1 VEKKDK
7 KIFAVLVA
15 NKKNYFSWGEE
26 KPFMREI
33 LNKQYSTFV
42 IEAQKKNIKLIFS
55 KFGEYKN
62 GKIKRYWTFDK
73 KWQFCNKEIIPT
85 MYFDKFGLSSKELK
99 LKKLL
104 SKKKLLINDFD
115 FEWFCKDKF
124 AQAKEFP
131 KLCPKTILV
140 SNQKDFN
147 KAFEKFKSEKIILKP
162 RYGHAG
168 KGIVIYNRNKKSIR
182 RKFNRDF
189 VVQEFVDTSKGLPGV
204 KIKGVHDL
212 RCVIVNG
219 KLIYSYVRVT
229 KTGLLANLHHGAK
242 PILIVPSNE
251 VKKLI
256 RQIDS
261 TLKKFKK
268 RVYSA
273 DFFFSNDKYYLV
285 ELNSKPGVDILFK
298 KELKKFFKAILAQL

>member
-1 VEKKDK
+1 MYKKDK

-15 NKKNYFSWGEE
+15 NEKNYFSWSTK
-26 KPFMREI
+26 KPFAREI
-33 LNKQYSTFV
+33 LNKQYSEFV

-55 KFGEYKN
+55 KFDECKN

-73 KWQFCNKEIIPT
+73 KWLFCNEEITPY

-104 SKKKLLINDFD
+104 SKKKKLINDFD

-124 AQAKEFP
+124 AQTKAFP
-131 KLCPKTILV
+131 NLLPKTILV
-140 SNQKDFN
+140 SDKKDFDE
-147 KAFEKFKSEKIILKP
+147 AFEKLNSKKIILKP

-168 KGIVIYNRNKKSIR
+168 KGIFVYDKNKKST
-182 RKFNRDF
+182 RKKFDGDF
-189 VVQEFVDTSKGLPGV
+189 VVQEFIDTSKGLPSA
-204 KIKGVHDL
+204 KINGVHDL

-219 KLIYSYVRVT
+219 KLVYSYVRVT

-242 PILIVPSNE
+242 PFLIMPSIE

-256 RQIDS
+256 KQIDLK
-261 TLKKFKK
+261 LKKFGK

-273 DFFFSNDKYYLV
+273 DFFFANGKYYLV
-285 ELNSKPGVDILFK
+285 ELNSKPGVDIPFK
-298 KELKKFFKAILAQL
+298 KELKKFFNEILKMI